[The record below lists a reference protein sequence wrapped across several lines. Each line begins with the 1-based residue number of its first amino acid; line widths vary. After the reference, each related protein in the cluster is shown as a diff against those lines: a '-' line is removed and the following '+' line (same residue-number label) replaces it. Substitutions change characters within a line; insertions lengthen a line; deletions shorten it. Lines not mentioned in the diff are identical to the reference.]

1 MKVASSHDARVRA
14 PGEKLGPSQQQ
25 PPKSIC
31 SDLSSLLDDLS
42 FMNSTSSGDN
52 SSGRLKHQHSSFAL
66 VVSPEQNQSNMD
78 LPRGHNEYYPLED
91 SFSDL
96 IGSGRD
102 VFAGDAFPP
111 FPETQ
116 TDAGGYPLSGIHYPG
131 PNDVMF
137 GRYVCSC
144 PMRNSYTRV
153 QSIHLVF
160 SMY

>member
-1 MKVASSHDARVRA
+1 
-14 PGEKLGPSQQQ
+14 
-25 PPKSIC
+25 
-31 SDLSSLLDDLS
+31 
-42 FMNSTSSGDN
+42 
-52 SSGRLKHQHSSFAL
+52 
-66 VVSPEQNQSNMD
+66 MD

-137 GRYVCSC
+137 GRYVVFLSVEKKLYKSAIYIPCLFYILKPS
-144 PMRNSYTRV
+144 RD
-153 QSIHLVF
+153 QSLIIILYF
-160 SMY
+160 